1 MLGIFCKT
9 VSRAGFARFAKSPA
23 QEIAAHKQIVQKET
37 GHYWFICKTDTFYD
51 EGTKVV
57 SQVTYKLYS

>member
-37 GHYWFICKTDTFYD
+37 GHYCFILKQILFM
-51 EGTKVV
+51 TKAPK
-57 SQVTYKLYS
+57 SFLK